1 MGMEYGFELLREEE
15 IPEIKTLAR
24 IYRHTATGAQ
34 LLSLINDDENKVF
47 GIVFR
52 TPPAD
57 STGVAHI
64 LEHSVLCG
72 SRKYPVK
79 EPFVELLKGSL
90 KTFLNAFTYPDKT
103 CYPVASQNLQD
114 FYNLIDVYLDAVF
127 HPRITP
133 RIFQQEGWHHDIDD
147 PQSPLSFKG
156 VVYNEMK
163 GAYSSPDTLLAEYS
177 QQSLFPDV
185 TYGLDSGG
193 DPRVIPSLTYE
204 GFKAF
209 HEQFY
214 HPSNARI
221 FFYGDDDPTERLR
234 LMDEAL
240 KGFTFRETSSAIP
253 LQPPFHS
260 SRELTRFYSVA
271 REEGDGG
278 PDAPRPKAMIT
289 VNWLLGDTLDAEMNL
304 ALSIL
309 NHSLLGMPG
318 APLRKALIES
328 GLGDDLAGH
337 GLEDELR
344 QMFFSVGL
352 KGIEP
357 EDGGKV
363 EALILET
370 LTRLAREGIDE
381 ETVEASVNTLEF
393 RLRENNT
400 GMYPRGLVLMLRALT
415 TWLYDGDP
423 LALLAFEKPLA
434 AVKNRIQSQEGLLSE
449 LIDTLLLRNPHRTTV
464 LLKPDPELA
473 ERQEAEVR
481 EHLAGIKSRLT
492 EPELSQ
498 LVQDTLELREL
509 QARPDPPESLATIPM
524 LKIRDLERSNKV
536 IPIEV
541 HREGETSLLTHDIF
555 TNGILYLDLG
565 FDLHT
570 LPRELLPYTSLLGRT
585 FTEMG
590 TDREDYVR
598 LSQRIGRKTGGIH
611 PELFASTRADARDG
625 VTWLFLR
632 GKAMTHQTPELL
644 EIFRD
649 LLLTVRLDS
658 PDRFRQMALEEK
670 ARLEQRLVPNG
681 HQFVNLRIKSHFT
694 ESDWFAEQ
702 VSGISYLFFLRDL
715 VRRLDDDWPGVLR
728 DLESVRSCLV
738 DGRGMVANVTCDADD
753 WSRMESAI
761 RGFIRELPQNPKG
774 APGRASWRRESP
786 PFFEGLSI
794 PSQVNYVGK
803 GMNLL
808 DQGRTISGAALVAA
822 GYLRTTWLWERVRVQ
837 GGAYGAFSQLDRH
850 SGSLVFV
857 SYRDPNLRSTLEV
870 FDRSGEFL
878 RGDSLNDD
886 EISKAVVGTIGQL
899 DAYLLPDAKGYK
911 SMLRHLKGESEAD
924 RQKLREEVL
933 ATTSADFKAF
943 AEVLDHLRDRG
954 IVKVL
959 GSDRAIEASMAD
971 EPGWLHPLKVL

>member
-1 MGMEYGFELLREEE
+1 MALEHGFELLREEE
-15 IPEIKTLAR
+15 IPELKTLAR
-24 IYRHTATGAQ
+24 IYRHAATGAE

-52 TPPAD
+52 TPPRD

-133 RIFQQEGWHHDIDD
+133 RIFEQEGWHYDIED
-147 PQSPLSFKG
+147 PRSPLSFKG

-177 QQSLFPDV
+177 QQSLFPDI

-193 DPRVIPSLTYE
+193 DPKVIPTLTYE
-204 GFKAF
+204 QFKSF
-209 HEQFY
+209 HERFY

-221 FFYGDDDPTERLR
+221 FFYGDDDPEQRLR
-234 LMDEAL
+234 LMNESLRDFRRREAD
-240 KGFTFRETSSAIP
+240 SAIP
-253 LQPPFHS
+253 IQPPFES
-260 SRELTRFYSVA
+260 PREQTRFYAATGES
-271 REEGDGG
+271 EEGASG
-278 PDAPRPKAMIT
+278 ASKAMVT
-289 VNWLLGDTLDAEMNL
+289 VNWLLCETLDPEMNL
-304 ALSIL
+304 ALSLL

-352 KGIEP
+352 KGIQS
-357 EDGGKV
+357 DDSGRV
-363 EALILET
+363 EKLILDT
-370 LTRLAREGIDE
+370 LAQLAREGIDDG
-381 ETVEASVNTLEF
+381 TVEASLNTLEF

-415 TWLYDGDP
+415 TWLYEGDP

-434 AVKNRIQSQEGLLSE
+434 AVKARIAADRMFLPR
-449 LIDTLLLRNPHRTTV
+449 LIDSMMLQNPHRTTI
-464 LLKPDPELA
+464 LLKPDPNLGEQ
-473 ERQEAEVR
+473 QEALLR
-481 EHLAGIKSRLT
+481 EKLEALKQT
-492 EPELSQ
+492 LSDSEIRK
-498 LVQDTLELREL
+498 LVEDTLELREL
-509 QARPDPPESLATIPM
+509 QTKPDPPEALATIPM
-524 LKIRDLERSNKV
+524 LKVEDLERTNKV
-536 IPIEV
+536 LPIAVDKEN
-541 HREGETSLLTHDIF
+541 RTTLLTHDVF

-565 FDLHT
+565 LDLHV
-570 LPRELLPYTSLLGRT
+570 LPRELVPYTSLIGRT
-585 FTEMG
+585 FIEMG
-590 TDREDYVR
+590 TDKEDYVL
-598 LSQRIGRKTGGIH
+598 LSQRIGRKTGGIF
-611 PELFASTRADARDG
+611 PELFASTKAGSRDAA
-625 VTWLFLR
+625 TWLFLR
-632 GKAMTHQTPELL
+632 GKAMTHQATELL
-644 EIFRD
+644 DILRD
-649 LLLTVRLDS
+649 LLLAVRLDN
-658 PDRFRQMALEEK
+658 PERFRQMLLEEK
-670 ARLEQRLVPNG
+670 ARVEQRLVPNG
-681 HQFVNLRIKSHFT
+681 HQFVSLRIKSHFS
-694 ESDWFAEQ
+694 ESDWFGEQ

-715 VRRLDDDWPGVLR
+715 VRKVDEDWPAVLR
-728 DLESVRSCLV
+728 DLESIRSLV
-738 DGRGMVANVTCDADD
+738 IDGGNMIANVTCDAGD
-753 WSRMESAI
+753 WGKLESRL
-761 RGFIRELPQNPKG
+761 RDFIRDLPQGPGGG
-774 APGRASWRRESP
+774 APQPVSWQRQSP
-786 PFFEGLSI
+786 PLFEGLSI

-808 DQGRTISGAALVAA
+808 DLGKTCHGSALVAT

-850 SGSLVFV
+850 SGTLVFV
-857 SYRDPNLRSTLEV
+857 SYRDPNLQNTLDI

-878 RGDSLNDD
+878 CGDSLSDE
-886 EISKAVVGTIGQL
+886 EISKAIVGTIGQL
-899 DAYLLPDAKGYK
+899 DAHLLPDAKGYK
-911 SMLRHLKGESEAD
+911 STLRFLKGETEED
-924 RQKLREEVL
+924 RQRLREEVL

-943 AEVLDHLRDRG
+943 ADVLDDLKERG

-959 GSDRAIEASMAD
+959 GSDRAIEASLA
-971 EPGWLHPLKVL
+971 EKPGWLNVLKVL

>member
-1 MGMEYGFELLREEE
+1 MALEHGFELLLEQE
-15 IPEIKTLAR
+15 IPELKTLAR
-24 IYRHTATGAQ
+24 LYRHAATGAE

-52 TPPAD
+52 TPPGD

-114 FYNLIDVYLDAVF
+114 FYNLIDVYLDAVL

-133 RIFQQEGWHHDIDD
+133 RIFEQEGWHHDIEDSD
-147 PQSPLSFKG
+147 SPLSLKG

-177 QQSLFPDV
+177 QQSLFPDT

-193 DPRVIPSLTYE
+193 DPKVIPSLTYE
-204 GFKAF
+204 QFKSF

-221 FFYGDDDPTERLR
+221 FFYGDDDPRERLR
-234 LMDEAL
+234 LMNAAL
-240 KGFTFRETSSAIP
+240 DGFTFRKPDSGIP
-253 LQPPFHS
+253 LQSAFDAP
-260 SRELTRFYSVA
+260 RDITRFYA
-271 REEGDGG
+271 AAGEGAQGG
-278 PDAPRPKAMIT
+278 TDASKAMVT
-289 VNWLLGDTLDAEMNL
+289 VNWLLGETLDPEMNL
-304 ALSIL
+304 SLSIL

-352 KGIEP
+352 KGIQA
-357 EDGGKV
+357 EDAARV
-363 EALILET
+363 QALILDT
-370 LTRLAREGIDE
+370 LSRLASDGIDE
-381 ETVEASVNTLEF
+381 DTIEASLNTLEF

-423 LALLAFEKPLA
+423 LSHLAFEEPLA
-434 AVKNRIQSQEGLLSE
+434 AVKARIQSDKGYLPW
-449 LIDTLLLRNPHRTTV
+449 LIESMLLRNPHRTTV
-464 LLKPDPELA
+464 LLKPDPDLGRREDS
-473 ERQEAEVR
+473 EVR
-481 EHLAGIKSRLT
+481 ERLDGLKKQLTQAEIKR
-492 EPELSQ
+492 

-509 QARPDPPESLATIPM
+509 QTTPDPPEALATIPM
-524 LKIRDLERSNKV
+524 LRVEDLERFNKV
-536 IPIEV
+536 LPIEV
-541 HREGETSLLTHDIF
+541 SQAGATKLLTHDIF

-565 FDLHT
+565 FDLHV
-570 LPRELLPYTSLLGRT
+570 LPRELLPYVSLFGRT

-590 TDREDYVR
+590 TEKEDYVR
-598 LSQRIGRKTGGIH
+598 LSQRIGRRTGGIY
-611 PELFASTRADARDG
+611 PEIFASTRADSRDS
-625 VTWLFLR
+625 VPWLFLR
-632 GKAMTHQTPELL
+632 GKAMTHQAPDLL
-644 EIFRD
+644 EILRD
-649 LLLTVRLDS
+649 LLISVRLDN

-670 ARLEQRLVPNG
+670 ARVEQRMVPNG
-681 HQFVNLRIKSHFT
+681 HQFVSLRIRSHFN

-702 VSGISYLFFLRDL
+702 VSGVSYLFFLRDL
-715 VRRLDDDWPGVLR
+715 VRRLDEDWPGVLR
-728 DLESVRSCLV
+728 DLETVRGMLI
-738 DGRGMVANVTCDADD
+738 DGRSMIANATCDGSD
-753 WSRMESAI
+753 WQRIESSLK
-761 RGFIRELPQNPKG
+761 GFIGELPQRH
-774 APGRASWRRESP
+774 PGEPRTVAWHRESP
-786 PFFEGLSI
+786 PLFEGLSI

-808 DQGRTISGAALVAA
+808 DLGYPCHGSALVAA
-822 GYLRTTWLWERVRVQ
+822 AYLRTTWLWERVRVH

-850 SGSLVFV
+850 SGSMVFV
-857 SYRDPNLRSTLEV
+857 SYRDPNLENTLDV

-878 RGDSLNDD
+878 RGSSLNDD
-886 EISKAVVGTIGQL
+886 EIAKAVIGAIGQL

-911 SMLRHLKGESEAD
+911 SMLRYLKGETEED
-924 RQKLREEVL
+924 RQRLRDEVL
-933 ATTSADFKAF
+933 ATTAADFSAF
-943 AEVLDHLRDRG
+943 ADVLDELKDRG

-959 GSDRAIEASMAD
+959 GSDRAMQASLA
-971 EPGWLHPLKVL
+971 EKPGWLSLLKVL

>member
-1 MGMEYGFELLREEE
+1 MALEHGFELLREQE
-15 IPEIKTLAR
+15 IPELKTLAR
-24 IYRHTATGAQ
+24 IYRHAATGAE

-52 TPPAD
+52 TPPRD

-127 HPRITP
+127 QPRITP
-133 RIFQQEGWHHDIDD
+133 RIFEQEGWHYDIED
-147 PQSPLSFKG
+147 PQSPVTYKG

-177 QQSLFPDV
+177 QQSLFPDI

-193 DPRVIPSLTYE
+193 DPQVIPSLSYE
-204 GFKAF
+204 QFKSF

-214 HPSNARI
+214 HPSNSRI
-221 FFYGDDDPTERLR
+221 FFYGNDDPEQRLR
-234 LMDEAL
+234 LLNEAL
-240 KGFTFRETSSAIP
+240 KDFRRREADSSIP
-253 LQPPFHS
+253 IQPPFES
-260 SRELTRFYSVA
+260 PRELTRFYA
-271 REEGDGG
+271 ATGEGEEGASG
-278 PDAPRPKAMIT
+278 ASKAMVT
-289 VNWLLGDTLDAEMNL
+289 VNWLLSETLDPVMNL

-352 KGIEP
+352 KGIQP
-357 EDGGKV
+357 EDGGRV
-363 EALILET
+363 EKLILDT
-370 LTRLAREGIDE
+370 LAQLARDGIDAG
-381 ETVEASVNTLEF
+381 TVEASLNTLEF

-423 LALLAFEKPLA
+423 LALLAFERPLA
-434 AVKNRIQSQEGLLSE
+434 DVKTRIASDRMFLPK
-449 LIDTLLLRNPHRTTV
+449 LIDSMMLQNPHRTTV
-464 LLKPDPELA
+464 LLKPDPRLG
-473 ERQEAEVR
+473 ERQDTLVKEKLDEFKRTLHDSEVQ
-481 EHLAGIKSRLT
+481 K
-492 EPELSQ
+492 

-509 QARPDPPESLATIPM
+509 QVRPDPPEALATIPM
-524 LKIRDLERSNKV
+524 LKIEDLERSNK
-536 IPIEV
+536 ILPIAVDKEN
-541 HREGETSLLTHDIF
+541 RTTLLTHDIF

-565 FDLHT
+565 FDLHV
-570 LPRELLPYTSLLGRT
+570 LPRELLPYTSLFGRT

-590 TDREDYVR
+590 TDKEDYVL
-598 LSQRIGRKTGGIH
+598 LSQRIGRKTGGIF
-611 PELFASTRADARDG
+611 PELFASTKAVARDA

-632 GKAMTHQTPELL
+632 GKAMTHQTSELL
-644 EIFRD
+644 DILHD
-649 LLLTVRLDS
+649 LLLSVRLDN
-658 PDRFRQMALEEK
+658 PDRFRQMLLEEK
-670 ARLEQRLVPNG
+670 ARVEQRLVPNG
-681 HQFVNLRIKSHFT
+681 HQFVNLRIKSHFS
-694 ESDWFAEQ
+694 ESDWFGEQ

-715 VRRLDDDWPGVLR
+715 VRRVDEDWPGVLK
-728 DLESVRSCLV
+728 DLESVRSLLI
-738 DGRGMVANVTCDADD
+738 DGGNVIANVTCDSGD
-753 WSRMESAI
+753 WGKIEDEL
-761 RGFIRELPQNPKG
+761 RGFVRELPQSPQG
-774 APGRASWRRESP
+774 APRPVTWRKQEP
-786 PFFEGLSI
+786 PLFEGLSI

-803 GMNLL
+803 GMNIFDL
-808 DQGRTISGAALVAA
+808 GHGCHGSTLVAT

-837 GGAYGAFSQLDRH
+837 GGAYGAFSLLDRH
-850 SGSLVFV
+850 SGTLVFV
-857 SYRDPNLRSTLEV
+857 SYRDPNLKNTLDV

-878 RGDSLNDD
+878 RGDSLSDD
-886 EISKAVVGTIGQL
+886 EISKAIVGTIGQL
-899 DAYLLPDAKGYK
+899 DAHLLPDAKGYK
-911 SMLRHLKGESEAD
+911 SMLRFLKGETEAD
-924 RQKLREEVL
+924 RQKLRDEVL
-933 ATTSADFKAF
+933 ATTSADFRAF
-943 AEVLDHLRDRG
+943 ADVLDELKEHG

-959 GSDRAIEASMAD
+959 GSDRAIEASVAD
-971 EPGWLHPLKVL
+971 KPGWLSLLKVL